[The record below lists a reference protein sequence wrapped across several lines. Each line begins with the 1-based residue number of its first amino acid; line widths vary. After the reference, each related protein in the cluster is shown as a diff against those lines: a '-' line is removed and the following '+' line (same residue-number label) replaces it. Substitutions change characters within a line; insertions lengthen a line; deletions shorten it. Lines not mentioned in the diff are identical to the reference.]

1 MQNGAASLLGECAA
15 GPGGLTPGAQEE
27 HVCVNGR
34 EDVSRSVT
42 GLSARDALL
51 PGAVGGPLLPVR
63 PRTAAARSPLAVCAV
78 LARQRGWVRGGQPDT
93 ERVGRF
99 AKGRGLLVF

>member
-1 MQNGAASLLGECAA
+1 MQAMQKLADAIEKETYSHLAAI
-15 GPGGLTPGAQEE
+15 PGTIFGTIL
-27 HVCVNGR
+27 
-34 EDVSRSVT
+34 
-42 GLSARDALL
+42 
-51 PGAVGGPLLPVR
+51 
-63 PRTAAARSPLAVCAV
+63 LAVCAV